1 MPRKKALEQPITIGG
16 ETPGFSAEAREDDL
30 INAAFNL
37 AEQRIR
43 DGTASD
49 SLITQFL
56 KMGSRRSRVELE
68 TKELEKQLI
77 QAKTE
82 AMNAQRHSDEL
93 FSNAIAAMQRYR
105 IVETD
110 EEDDENVYGA
120 F

>member
-1 MPRKKALEQPITIGG
+1 MPRRKVQAQQMPVQG

-82 AMNAQRHSDEL
+82 AMNAQRHSEEL
-93 FSNAIAAMQRYR
+93 FTNAIAAMQRYR
-105 IVETD
+105 IVESD
-110 EEDDENVYGA
+110 EEDDEVVYGT

>member
-1 MPRKKALEQPITIGG
+1 MPRRKALETPLQLGR
-16 ETPGFSAEAREDDL
+16 EQPGFSAEAREDDL
-30 INAAFNL
+30 INAAYNL
-37 AEQRIR
+37 AEQRIL

-49 SLITQFL
+49 SLIAQFL
-56 KMGSRRSRVELE
+56 KMGSRRSKVELE

-82 AMNAQRHSDEL
+82 AMNAQRHSEEL

-110 EEDDENVYGA
+110 EEEDENLYGA